1 MVGLTLEAGVLR
13 DELAPELLEARDST
27 VPLRASR
34 GMSVK
39 EGGEREGTRECE
51 GAEEVVVVKLV
62 LEMARWWRRDGVGTI
77 SIEGVVCRVTTPALG
92 AGFRSSR
99 CERRYVLS
107 YVAMAC

>member
-1 MVGLTLEAGVLR
+1 MLR

-39 EGGEREGTRECE
+39 DGGEREGTRECE
-51 GAEEVVVVKLV
+51 GTDEVVDVELV
-62 LEMARWWRRDGVGTI
+62 LEMARWWRRDGFGTI
-77 SIEGVVCRVTTPALG
+77 SIDGVVCRMTRAGLG

-99 CERRYVLS
+99 
-107 YVAMAC
+107 